1 MTGWVRAAFVVF
13 ASLVLL
19 PFTASAQQAS
29 ITGVVRDAS
38 GALLP
43 GVTVE
48 ATSPA
53 LIEGVRSAVTDGTG
67 RFRIEA
73 LRPGDYVITFTL
85 AGFASVRRDG
95 IQLTGTS
102 VTTVNADMRVGAL
115 EETIT
120 VSGEA
125 PTVDVQ
131 STVRERVFDREV
143 LEVLP
148 SSRAPAQMAA
158 LTPNVTAV
166 THDVGGAM
174 GDGSSR
180 GAISARGVDDSR
192 ILVGGLLTQT
202 GSGTSH
208 GIYNMEAYQEVV
220 VDTGA
225 VSAEHYTGGVRINLS
240 RATAGTPSRDRWSLR
255 SRTNRWRGT
264 ISRRS

>member
-1 MTGWVRAAFVVF
+1 MAGWVRAAFVVF
-13 ASLVLL
+13 ASLMLL

-29 ITGVVRDAS
+29 LTGVVRDAS
-38 GALLP
+38 GAVLP

-48 ATSPA
+48 AMSPA

-102 VTTVNADMRVGAL
+102 VTTVNADMRVGAV

-120 VSGEA
+120 VTGAA

-131 STVRERVFDREV
+131 STVRQRVLDREV

-148 SSRAPAQMAA
+148 SSRSPAQMAA
-158 LTPNVTAV
+158 LTPNVTPT

-174 GDGSSR
+174 GDGSGR
-180 GAISARGVDDSR
+180 GGITARGVDDSK
-192 ILVGGLLTQT
+192 IMIAGIVTQT
-202 GSGTSH
+202 GTGSSH
-208 GIYNMEAYQEVV
+208 GVYNLE
-220 VDTGA
+220 
-225 VSAEHYTGGVRINLS
+225 
-240 RATAGTPSRDRWSLR
+240 
-255 SRTNRWRGT
+255 
-264 ISRRS
+264 